1 MATGIHRPP
10 HTINQGQELHTD
22 TSDDESA
29 DMENIGDL
37 LEEALCVY
45 HESETSP
52 SPAKKAKDN
61 YQSPQVNKSSCIIH
75 SLGFTLLWVQCVFHR
90 HLVFI
95 LDQKCG

>member
-10 HTINQGQELHTD
+10 HTTNQGQEFQTD

-37 LEEALCVY
+37 LEEALSEC
-45 HESETSP
+45 HDSETSP

-75 SLGFTLLWVQCVFHR
+75 SLGFTVLLFQCVFHW
-90 HLVFI
+90 HLVFF